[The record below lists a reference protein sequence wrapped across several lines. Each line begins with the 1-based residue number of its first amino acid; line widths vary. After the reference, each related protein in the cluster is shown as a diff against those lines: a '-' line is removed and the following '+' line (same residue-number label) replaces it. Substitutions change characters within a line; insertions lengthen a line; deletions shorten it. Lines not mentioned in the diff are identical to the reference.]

1 MRNEPLINTKQWTE
15 GYIKVSE
22 NSFLHRI
29 RAYFQKK
36 AFFDYV
42 ADKDKI
48 ILDVGCG
55 NGGFISLLDK
65 MGYRNLYG
73 VEPNEALLNYLW
85 EGNEKLARDRI
96 RKGFA
101 TALPF
106 EDEYFDCIYFFNVLH
121 HLEDTNEYTKTIQE
135 TMRCLKPGGLMI
147 AVEPCNA
154 FIYSAMRA
162 VSKALAPFSELF
174 SKIYAVISEEQE
186 TLKYFFKHHFLLRD
200 NLLALNCKI
209 LRDKRL
215 LHQWSFVARKPSGAV
230 NPKSTIHPG
239 RR

>member
-85 EGNEKLARDRI
+85 ERNEKLARDRI

-174 SKIYAVISEEQE
+174 SKI
-186 TLKYFFKHHFLLRD
+186 
-200 NLLALNCKI
+200 
-209 LRDKRL
+209 
-215 LHQWSFVARKPSGAV
+215 W
-230 NPKSTIHPG
+230 
-239 RR
+239 